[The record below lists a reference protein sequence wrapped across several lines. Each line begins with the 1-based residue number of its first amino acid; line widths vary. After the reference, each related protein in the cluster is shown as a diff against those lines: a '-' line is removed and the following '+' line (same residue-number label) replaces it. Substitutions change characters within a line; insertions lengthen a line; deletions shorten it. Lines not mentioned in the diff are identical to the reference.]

1 MKIKK
6 VTAALLCAAMTV
18 SFCSCNSNKK
28 ATTDIEAVIKEF
40 ESALQ
45 EADTD
50 ALLELT
56 SWDDD
61 DKDYKNIEELIDDAE
76 YTIELA
82 EHKEYIASTIKV
94 NYEKEDIEINGRV
107 EGNISSGNTITVT
120 EGGSIKGD
128 IAAENYILDG
138 VSEGNAKVQKFCKI
152 GKAGSFTGELFAS
165 TLVTE
170 DGSEFEGTLH
180 LKKAKAP
187 VFVQP
192 EEPAPEEAP
201 AEEPAF

>member
-1 MKIKK
+1 MAMFGSKKETPAPVVKAAPAPVVEEPVAPAVPEVKRPRTLIGPGIKF
-6 VTAALLCAAMTV
+6 TG
-18 SFCSCNSNKK
+18 N
-28 ATTDIEAVIKEF
+28 IEA
-40 ESALQ
+40 S
-45 EADTD
+45 
-50 ALLELT
+50 
-56 SWDDD
+56 
-61 DKDYKNIEELIDDAE
+61 
-76 YTIELA
+76 
-82 EHKEYIASTIKV
+82 
-94 NYEKEDIEINGRV
+94 EDIEINGRV

-170 DGSEFEGTLH
+170 DGSEFEGMLH

-192 EEPAPEEAP
+192 EEPTPEEAP

>member
-1 MKIKK
+1 MAMFGSKKETPAPVVKAAPAPVVEEPVAPAVPEVKRPRTLIGPGIKF
-6 VTAALLCAAMTV
+6 TG
-18 SFCSCNSNKK
+18 N
-28 ATTDIEAVIKEF
+28 IEA
-40 ESALQ
+40 S
-45 EADTD
+45 
-50 ALLELT
+50 
-56 SWDDD
+56 
-61 DKDYKNIEELIDDAE
+61 
-76 YTIELA
+76 
-82 EHKEYIASTIKV
+82 
-94 NYEKEDIEINGRV
+94 EDIEINGRV

-138 VSEGNAKVQKFCKI
+138 VSKGNAKVQKFCKI

-180 LKKAKAP
+180 LKKVKAP

-201 AEEPAF
+201 AEELAF

>member
-1 MKIKK
+1 MAMFGTKKEKEAPVPVVKAAPAPVVEEPVAPAVPEVKRPRTLIGPGIKF
-6 VTAALLCAAMTV
+6 TG
-18 SFCSCNSNKK
+18 N
-28 ATTDIEAVIKEF
+28 IEA
-40 ESALQ
+40 S
-45 EADTD
+45 
-50 ALLELT
+50 
-56 SWDDD
+56 
-61 DKDYKNIEELIDDAE
+61 
-76 YTIELA
+76 
-82 EHKEYIASTIKV
+82 
-94 NYEKEDIEINGRV
+94 EDIEINGRV

>member
-1 MKIKK
+1 MAMFGSKKETPAPVVKAAPAPVVEEPVAPAVPEVKRPRTLIGPGIKF
-6 VTAALLCAAMTV
+6 TG
-18 SFCSCNSNKK
+18 N
-28 ATTDIEAVIKEF
+28 IEA
-40 ESALQ
+40 S
-45 EADTD
+45 
-50 ALLELT
+50 
-56 SWDDD
+56 
-61 DKDYKNIEELIDDAE
+61 
-76 YTIELA
+76 
-82 EHKEYIASTIKV
+82 
-94 NYEKEDIEINGRV
+94 EDIEINGRV

-187 VFVQP
+187 VSSMSTSRTITT
-192 EEPAPEEAP
+192 ASKSNLNS
-201 AEEPAF
+201 

>member
-1 MKIKK
+1 MAMFGTKKEPVTPAVKTPVQPEPVKVEEPAPAPAAPKIQRPHTLIGPGIK
-6 VTAALLCAAMTV
+6 
-18 SFCSCNSNKK
+18 FIGN
-28 ATTDIEAVIKEF
+28 IEA
-40 ESALQ
+40 S
-45 EADTD
+45 
-50 ALLELT
+50 
-56 SWDDD
+56 
-61 DKDYKNIEELIDDAE
+61 
-76 YTIELA
+76 
-82 EHKEYIASTIKV
+82 
-94 NYEKEDIEINGRV
+94 EDIEINGRV

-138 VSEGNAKVQKFCKI
+138 ISIGNAKVQDFCKI
-152 GKAGSFTGELFAS
+152 GGKGSFTGELYAS

-170 DGSEFEGTLH
+170 DGSEFEGMLH